1 MESHTSLHLKGTL
14 ERELENGDGGFW
26 LREFRVLQ
34 LMLHALWQRYNSYN
48 IVAMTP
54 LSFNFLGT
62 WVPIESILLH
72 DLSPSPL
79 FLRS

>member
-14 ERELENGDGGFW
+14 ERGLENGIGDFGSENSGF
-26 LREFRVLQ
+26 FQ
-34 LMLHALWQRYNSYN
+34 LILHALWQRYNSYN

-62 WVPIESILLH
+62 WVPIESILLY

-79 FLRS
+79 FLLS